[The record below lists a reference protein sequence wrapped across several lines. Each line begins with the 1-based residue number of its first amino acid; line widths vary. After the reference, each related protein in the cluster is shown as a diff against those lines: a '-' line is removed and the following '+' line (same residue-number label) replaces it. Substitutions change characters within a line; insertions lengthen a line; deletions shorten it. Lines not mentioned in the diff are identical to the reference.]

1 MLRDDRVIELR
12 AAEAKPLEGQR
23 DPDQAWFWSEEW
35 QRREREADEDT
46 GAGRVTVHEDAAAMM
61 AHLDATATTS
71 EVRYEWVE
79 IDGGARD
86 PVATDR
92 RALDIQ

>member
-35 QRREREADEDT
+35 QHREREADEDI
-46 GAGRVTVHEDAAAMM
+46 GAGRVTVHEEAAAMM
-61 AHLDATATTS
+61 AHLD
-71 EVRYEWVE
+71 
-79 IDGGARD
+79 RD
-86 PVATDR
+86 RNDE
-92 RALDIQ
+92 